1 MTKTISWYAERYASR
16 FGMHLIPLQ
25 PKSKLPVQNDWGH
38 NTLSDAAQASSYF
51 EQHTTQNIG
60 VALGP
65 SRLCS
70 LDIDCLDSFRTI
82 CENFGIDLGQLIRD
96 TPTIQGASKG
106 MRLMF
111 RVPADTELPYGKLN
125 WPNQKD
131 PDGSIHRN
139 MMRLAAEASQAG
151 DLETEAKIREDAKQ
165 YARFTVF
172 ELRAASGEKQR
183 FDVLPPSIHPDT
195 LKPYKWITQ
204 PAEQWPEPPR
214 WLIAMWTDF
223 EKFKPQ
229 MQAMCPWLPAP
240 EPAPV
245 RSSAPVDAS
254 AQGVSVIDAYN
265 KANDLAGELSR
276 YGYKQIGQRWLSPHS
291 GTGLPGVILF
301 PDAQSCWIHHA
312 SDPLCSEDTG
322 KPVNAFDLFCY
333 YDHGGDTSKAVKHA
347 AEILG
352 MKPEPRKHIAEQ
364 VKRAEPA
371 VQDEPGQPVSLSV
384 SRGSYDLEAPLKFT
398 TDKGKPIRHIENLA
412 EICRRIGVTIRYNM
426 IAKEEEILIPGQSF
440 SIDNMGN
447 ATLAWLRSECS
458 LFNFPVDA
466 IDGMVTYLADCNQY
480 NPVAEWIGS
489 KPWDGVSRVQ
499 AFYDT
504 VSGEYDH
511 VERKRLFKE
520 TLLKRWMVSAVAAAF
535 SPNGISAAGVL
546 TFQGAQYLGK
556 TKWFKQ
562 LVPSELG
569 VLKDG
574 MILRPD
580 DKDSVKQCV
589 SFWLVELGELD
600 ATFRKADIAALKSFL
615 TNDSDVLRRAYARK
629 ESKFARRTV
638 FFASV
643 NPKEFLH
650 DPTGNR
656 RYWTIEAKHLDHSH
670 NIDMQ
675 QVWAEFYQIWR
686 DGESYYLT
694 NDEVNELNEH
704 NESFT
709 AVDPIEDRILTRLA
723 WEDEPIEWRWATAT
737 DILMD
742 IGFDR
747 PTRSD
752 ATSCAAF
759 IRKHNGNQG
768 RRSNG
773 KTLLYAP
780 KRVPLTY

>member
-1 MTKTISWYAERYASR
+1 MTKPISWYAESYASK
-16 FGMHLIPLQ
+16 FGMHLIPLK
-25 PKSKLPVQNDWGH
+25 PKSKKPVQNDWGH
-38 NTLSDAAQASSYF
+38 NTLSDPAQASGYF
-51 EQHTTQNIG
+51 EQHPEQNIG

-96 TPTIQGASKG
+96 TPTIQGSSKG

-111 RVPADTELPYGKLN
+111 SVPDAVELPYAKLN
-125 WPNQKD
+125 WKRD
-131 PDGSIHRN
+131 D
-139 MMRLAAEASQAG
+139 
-151 DLETEAKIREDAKQ
+151 EDAKS
-165 YARFTVF
+165 YTVF
-172 ELRAASGEKQR
+172 ELRAASGDKQR

-195 LKPYKWITQ
+195 LKPYVWVTK
-204 PAEQWPEPPR
+204 PSKQWPTPPR
-214 WLIAMWTDF
+214 WLMAMWTDF
-223 EKFKPQ
+223 DKFKPQ
-229 MQAMCPWLPAP
+229 MQAMCPWQQAP
-240 EPAPV
+240 EPSPV
-245 RSSAPVDAS
+245 RRSIPTDAS
-254 AQGVSVIDAYN
+254 TPGSSVIDAYN
-265 KANDLAGELSR
+265 AANELTAELSR
-276 YGYKQIGQRWLSPHS
+276 YGYKQIDKRWLSPHS

-301 PDAQSCWIHHA
+301 PDGLSCWVHHA
-312 SDPLCSEDTG
+312 SDPLCSEDSG
-322 KPVNAFDLFCY
+322 KPVNSFDLFCH
-333 YDHGGDTSKAVKHA
+333 YDHNGDASKAVKHA

-364 VKRAEPA
+364 VKRGETLPVEATPA
-371 VQDEPGQPVSLSV
+371 PAPSLPVLTTP
-384 SRGSYDLEAPLKFT
+384 RGSYDLEAPLKFT
-398 TDKGKPIRHIENLA
+398 SENGKPIRHIENLA

-458 LFNFPVDA
+458 LFNFPVDS

-480 NPVAEWIGS
+480 NPVAEWIS
-489 KPWDGVSRVQ
+489 AKPWDGVPRLQS
-499 AFYDT
+499 FYNT
-504 VSGEYDH
+504 VVGEFDH
-511 VERKRLFKE
+511 IERKRLFKE

-562 LVPSELG
+562 LVPAELG

-670 NIDMQ
+670 DLDMQ
-675 QVWAEFYQIWR
+675 QVWAEFYQVWR

-694 NDEVNELNEH
+694 NDEVGELNEH

-709 AVDPIEDRILTRLA
+709 AVDPIEDRILTRLN
-723 WEDEPIEWRWATAT
+723 WDDEPIQWRWATAT

-742 IGFDR
+742 VGFDR

-780 KRVPLTY
+780 KRAFQPL

>member
-1 MTKTISWYAERYASR
+1 MTKPISWYADRYASR

-111 RVPADTELPYGKLN
+111 RVPVDTELPYAKLN
-125 WPNQKD
+125 WKRD
-131 PDGSIHRN
+131 D
-139 MMRLAAEASQAG
+139 A
-151 DLETEAKIREDAKQ
+151 DAKS
-165 YARFTVF
+165 FTVF
-172 ELRAASGEKQR
+172 ELRAASGDKQR

-223 EKFKPQ
+223 DKFKPQ
-229 MQAMCPWLPAP
+229 MVAMCPWLPAP

-245 RSSAPVDAS
+245 RRSAPADTN
-254 AQGVSVIDAYN
+254 AQGGSVIDAYN
-265 KANDLAGELSR
+265 AANDLAGELSR

-333 YDHGGDTSKAVKHA
+333 YDHNGDTSKAVKHA

-371 VQDEPGQPVSLSV
+371 VQDEPGQAVALSV

-458 LFNFPVDA
+458 LFNFPVDS

-499 AFYDT
+499 AFYNT
-504 VSGEYDH
+504 VAGEYDH

-562 LVPSELG
+562 LVPAELG

-780 KRVPLTY
+780 KRVPVHY

>member
-1 MTKTISWYAERYASR
+1 MTKPISWYADRYAAR

-25 PKSKLPVQNDWGH
+25 PKSKLPVQADWGH
-38 NTLSDAAQASSYF
+38 NTLSDPDEASCYF
-51 EQHTTQNIG
+51 EQHPAQNLG

-82 CENFGIDLGQLIRD
+82 CENFGIELGQLIRD

-111 RVPADTELPYGKLN
+111 RVPANVELPYAKLN
-125 WPNQKD
+125 WKRD
-131 PDGSIHRN
+131 D
-139 MMRLAAEASQAG
+139 A
-151 DLETEAKIREDAKQ
+151 DAKS
-165 YARFTVF
+165 FTVF
-172 ELRAASGEKQR
+172 ELRAASGDKQR

-195 LKPYKWITQ
+195 LKPYQWITQ
-204 PAEQWPEPPR
+204 PADPWPEPPR

-223 EKFKPQ
+223 DKFKPQ
-229 MQAMCPWLPAP
+229 MQAMCPWLQAP
-240 EPAPV
+240 EPSPV
-245 RSSAPVDAS
+245 RRSVAADTNT
-254 AQGVSVIDAYN
+254 QGGSVIDAYN
-265 KANDLAGELSR
+265 AANDLASELSR
-276 YGYKQIGQRWLSPHS
+276 YGYKQVGSRWLSPHS
-291 GTGLPGVILF
+291 GTGLPGVIVF
-301 PDAQSCWIHHA
+301 PDGGSCWIHHA
-312 SDPLCSEDTG
+312 SDPLCSEDSG
-322 KPVNAFDLFCY
+322 KPVNSFDLFCY
-333 YDHGGDTSKAVKHA
+333 YDHNGDTSKAVKHA
-347 AEILG
+347 ADILG
-352 MKPEPRKHIAEQ
+352 MKPEPRKHLAEQ
-364 VKRAEPA
+364 VKRAETQQAPA
-371 VQDEPGQPVSLSV
+371 SSPDLPVTLTV

-458 LFNFPVDA
+458 LFNFPVDS

-480 NPVAEWIGS
+480 NPVAEWISG
-489 KPWDGVSRVQ
+489 KPWDGVPRLQS
-499 AFYDT
+499 FYDT
-504 VSGEYDH
+504 VAGEYDH
-511 VERKRLFKE
+511 IERKRLFKE

-562 LVPSELG
+562 LVPAELG

-675 QVWAEFYQIWR
+675 QVWAEFYQVWR

-694 NDEVNELNEH
+694 GDEVNELNEH

-709 AVDPIEDRILTRLA
+709 AVDPIEDRILTRLS
-723 WEDEPIEWRWATAT
+723 WDDEQIQWRWATAT

-768 RRSNG
+768 RRSGG

-780 KRVPLTY
+780 RKVPQAY

>member
-1 MTKTISWYAERYASR
+1 MSKPISWYAKRYVQEYG
-16 FGMHLIPLQ
+16 FHLVPIDPGQ
-25 PKSKLPVQNDWGH
+25 KFPSAKDWG
-38 NTLSDAAQASSYF
+38 NNCITDTDAAELYYD
-51 EQHTTQNIG
+51 QNANWNMG
-60 VALGP
+60 LALGP
-65 SRLCS
+65 SRMCS
-70 LDIDCLDSFRTI
+70 LDIDCHESFQAI
-82 CENFGIDLGQLIRD
+82 IDEFGINPDELWSY
-96 TPTIQGASKG
+96 PTIQGRDKG
-106 MRLMF
+106 RRIMF
-111 RVPADTELPYGKLN
+111 RVPDGVSLPYCKLN
-125 WPNQKD
+125 WK
-131 PDGSIHRN
+131 
-139 MMRLAAEASQAG
+139 
-151 DLETEAKIREDAKQ
+151 REDDRAKS
-165 YARFTVF
+165 YTVF
-172 ELRAASGEKQR
+172 ELRSACDGSQKQ
-183 FDVLPPSIHPDT
+183 DVLPPSIHPDT
-195 LKPYKWITQ
+195 GKPYKWIVQ
-204 PAEQWPEPPR
+204 PPKPGQPWPVPPD
-214 WLIAMWTDF
+214 WLLAAWTSWD
-223 EKFKPQ
+223 KFKPQ
-229 MQAMCPWLPAP
+229 FQGACPWG
-240 EPAPV
+240 EPAPLPPARDPQP
-245 RSSAPVDAS
+245 RSDNQSSPIEAFNDAH
-254 AQGVSVIDAYN
+254 
-265 KANDLAGELSR
+265 DLRMTLER
-276 YGYKQIGQRWLSPHS
+276 YGYTRKGKTRYLSPHTT
-291 GTGLPGVILF
+291 TGLPGVVMF
-301 PDAQSCWIHHA
+301 PDDRRCFIHHA
-312 SDPLCSEDTG
+312 SDPLCSD
-322 KPVNAFDLFCY
+322 D
-333 YDHGGDTSKAVKHA
+333 S
-347 AEILG
+347 
-352 MKPEPRKHIAEQ
+352 
-364 VKRAEPA
+364 
-371 VQDEPGQPVSLSV
+371 GQPVNPFDLYCYYEHGNDAGRAV
-384 SRGSYDLEAPLKFT
+384 KAAAELLGLTHERRPAVVEHKPKPKAEANQAETATTAATVYGRGSYNLAEPLAFT

-458 LFNFPVDA
+458 LFNFPVDS

-499 AFYDT
+499 AFYNT
-504 VSGEYDH
+504 VAGEYDH

-562 LVPSELG
+562 LVPAELG

-615 TNDSDVLRRAYARK
+615 TSDSDVLRRAYARK

-670 NIDMQ
+670 DIDMQ
-675 QVWAEFYQIWR
+675 QVWAEFYQNWR

-709 AVDPIEDRILTRLA
+709 AVDPIEDRILTRLS
-723 WEDEPIEWRWATAT
+723 WDSEPIDWRWATAT

-768 RRSNG
+768 RRSHG
-773 KTLLYAP
+773 KSLLYAP
-780 KRVPLTY
+780 KKVPVQY

>member
-1 MTKTISWYAERYASR
+1 MSNQKTTAWYADRYANK

-25 PKSKLPVQNDWGH
+25 NKSKLPVQNDWGN
-38 NTLSDAAQASSYF
+38 NTLSGPGEAAAYF
-51 EQHTTQNIG
+51 EQHPLHNVG

-70 LDIDCLDSFRTI
+70 LDIDCMDSFRTI
-82 CENFGIDLGQLIRD
+82 CENFGIDLGELIRN
-96 TPTIQGASKG
+96 TPTIQGAAKG

-111 RVPADTELPYGKLN
+111 RVPVGVELPYAKLN
-125 WPNQKD
+125 WKRD
-131 PDGSIHRN
+131 D
-139 MMRLAAEASQAG
+139 
-151 DLETEAKIREDAKQ
+151 ETAKS
-165 YARFTVF
+165 YTVF
-172 ELRAASGEKQR
+172 ELRAASGDKQR
-183 FDVLPPSIHPDT
+183 FDCLPPSIHPDT
-195 LKPYKWITQ
+195 LKPYVWITQ
-204 PAEQWPEPPR
+204 PMQDWPEPPR
-214 WLIAMWTDF
+214 WMHAMWTDF
-223 EKFKPQ
+223 DKFKGQ
-229 MQAMCPWLPAP
+229 MQAMCPWLPTP
-240 EPAPV
+240 EPAAKPAA
-245 RSSAPVDAS
+245 RSTATAGNHS
-254 AQGVSVIDAYN
+254 GTSVIDAYS
-265 KANDLAGELSR
+265 AAHGLEAELSR
-276 YGYKQIGQRWLSPHS
+276 YGYKQIGSRWLSPHS
-291 GTGLPGVILF
+291 GTGLPGVLIF
-301 PDAQSCWIHHA
+301 PDGASCWIHHA
-312 SDPLCSEDTG
+312 SDPLCSEDSG
-322 KPVNAFDLFCY
+322 KPVNSFDLFCH
-333 YDHGGDTSKAVKHA
+333 YDHNGDTSKAVKHA

-352 MKPEPRKHIAEQ
+352 IKPEPRQRIVETPPSTITQ
-364 VKRAEPA
+364 QPA
-371 VQDEPGQPVSLSV
+371 GQIQAAPSGVTPTYC
-384 SRGSYDLEAPLKFT
+384 RGTYDLETSLPFANE
-398 TDKGKPIRHIENLA
+398 KGTPVKHIDNLA

-458 LFNFPVDA
+458 LFRFPVDS
-466 IDGMVTYLADCNQY
+466 IDGMVTYIADRNQY
-480 NPVAEWIGS
+480 NPVAEWVGS
-489 KPWDGVSRVQ
+489 KPWDGVPRVQ

-504 VSGEYDH
+504 VVGAFDH

-520 TLLKRWMVSAVAAAF
+520 TLLRRWMISAIAAAF

-562 LVPSELG
+562 LVPAELG

-656 RYWTIEAKHLDHSH
+656 RYWTIEAKTLDHSH
-670 NIDMQ
+670 DLDMQ
-675 QVWAEFYQIWR
+675 QVWAEFYALWKS
-686 DGESYYLT
+686 GEGYYLT
-694 NDEVNELNEH
+694 NDEVGELNEH

-723 WEDEPIEWRWATAT
+723 WDMEPVDWRWSTST

-747 PTRSD
+747 PTRAD

-768 RRSNG
+768 KRSNG

-780 KRVPLTY
+780 KRVSQTY

>member
-1 MTKTISWYAERYASR
+1 MTKPISWYAERYASK

-25 PKSKLPVQNDWGH
+25 NKSKLPVQNDWGH
-38 NTLSDAAQASSYF
+38 NTLSDPAQASDYF
-51 EQHTTQNIG
+51 EQHPTQNIG

-70 LDIDCLDSFRTI
+70 LDIDCLDSFCTI

-96 TPTIQGASKG
+96 TPTIQGSSKG

-111 RVPADTELPYGKLN
+111 RVPDGVELPYAKLN
-125 WPNQKD
+125 WKRD
-131 PDGSIHRN
+131 D
-139 MMRLAAEASQAG
+139 
-151 DLETEAKIREDAKQ
+151 ETAKS
-165 YARFTVF
+165 YTVF
-172 ELRAASGEKQR
+172 ELRAASGDKQR

-195 LKPYKWITQ
+195 LKPYVWVTQ
-204 PAEQWPEPPR
+204 PADPWPNPPR
-214 WLIAMWTDF
+214 WLNAMWNDF
-223 EKFKPQ
+223 DKFKPQ
-229 MQAMCPWLPAP
+229 MQAMCPWLP
-240 EPAPV
+240 EPQQATQQ
-245 RSSAPVDAS
+245 RETHRRDTSAPGS
-254 AQGVSVIDAYN
+254 SVIDAYN
-265 KANDLAGELSR
+265 AANDLCGELSR

-301 PDAQSCWIHHA
+301 PDGDSCWIHHA
-312 SDPLCSEDTG
+312 SDPLCSEDSG

-333 YDHGGDTSKAVKHA
+333 YDHNGDTSKAVKHA

-352 MKPEPRKHIAEQ
+352 MKPEPKPRIVESP
-364 VKRAEPA
+364 PA
-371 VQDEPGQPVSLSV
+371 TITQPSESALQTTQAASLPGNTIV
-384 SRGSYDLEAPLKFT
+384 SRGSYDMESPLPFT
-398 TDKGKPIRHIENLA
+398 TDKGVPVKHIDNLA

-458 LFNFPVDA
+458 LFRFPVDS
-466 IDGMVTYLADCNQY
+466 IDGMVTYIADRNQY
-480 NPVAEWIGS
+480 NPVAEWVSS
-489 KPWDGVSRVQ
+489 KPWDGVPRLQS
-499 AFYDT
+499 FYDT
-504 VSGEYDH
+504 VTGAFDH

-520 TLLKRWMVSAVAAAF
+520 TLLKRWMVSAIAAAF

-562 LVPSELG
+562 LVPAELG

-656 RYWTIEAKHLDHSH
+656 RYWTIEATNLAHSH
-670 NIDMQ
+670 DLDMQ
-675 QVWAEFYQIWR
+675 QVWSEFYAIWR
-686 DGESYYLT
+686 DGEGYYLT

-723 WEDEPIEWRWATAT
+723 WDDEPIQWRWATAT
-737 DILMD
+737 DLLMD

-780 KRVPLTY
+780 KRTAQTY

>member
-1 MTKTISWYAERYASR
+1 MTKTTAWYADRYASR

-51 EQHTTQNIG
+51 EQHTTHNIG

-111 RVPADTELPYGKLN
+111 RVPDGIELPYAKLN
-125 WPNQKD
+125 WKRD
-131 PDGSIHRN
+131 D
-139 MMRLAAEASQAG
+139 A
-151 DLETEAKIREDAKQ
+151 DAKS
-165 YARFTVF
+165 FTVF
-172 ELRAASGEKQR
+172 ELRAASGDKQR

-214 WLIAMWTDF
+214 WLVAMWTDF
-223 EKFKPQ
+223 DKFKPQ

-245 RSSAPVDAS
+245 RRSAPADTNT
-254 AQGVSVIDAYN
+254 QGGSVIDAYN
-265 KANDLAGELSR
+265 AANDLAGELSR

-333 YDHGGDTSKAVKHA
+333 YDHNGDTSKAVKHA

-352 MKPEPRKHIAEQ
+352 IKPEPRKHIAEQ

-371 VQDEPGQPVSLSV
+371 AQGDHEQPVTLSV

-499 AFYDT
+499 SFYDT
-504 VSGEYDH
+504 VAGEYDH

-562 LVPSELG
+562 LVPSDLG

-709 AVDPIEDRILTRLA
+709 AVDPIEDRILTRLS
-723 WEDEPIEWRWATAT
+723 WDSEPIEWRWATAT

-768 RRSNG
+768 RRSHG
-773 KTLLYAP
+773 KALLYAP
-780 KRVPLTY
+780 KKVPQTF

>member
-1 MTKTISWYAERYASR
+1 MSKPISWYAKRYVQEYG
-16 FGMHLIPLQ
+16 FHLVPIDPGQ
-25 PKSKLPVQNDWGH
+25 KFPSAKDWG
-38 NTLSDAAQASSYF
+38 NNCITDTEAAELYYD
-51 EQHTTQNIG
+51 QNANWNMG
-60 VALGP
+60 LALGP
-65 SRLCS
+65 SRMCS
-70 LDIDCLDSFRTI
+70 LDIDCHESFQAI
-82 CENFGIDLGQLIRD
+82 IDEFGINPDELWSY
-96 TPTIQGASKG
+96 PTIQGRDKG
-106 MRLMF
+106 RRIMF
-111 RVPADTELPYGKLN
+111 RVPDGVSLPYCKLN
-125 WPNQKD
+125 WKREED
-131 PDGSIHRN
+131 R
-139 MMRLAAEASQAG
+139 
-151 DLETEAKIREDAKQ
+151 AKS
-165 YARFTVF
+165 YTVF
-172 ELRAASGEKQR
+172 ELRSACDGSQKQ
-183 FDVLPPSIHPDT
+183 DVLPPSIHPDT
-195 LKPYKWITQ
+195 GKPYKWIVQ
-204 PAEQWPEPPR
+204 PPKPGQPWPVPPA
-214 WLIAMWTDF
+214 WLLAAWTSWD
-223 EKFKPQ
+223 KFKPQ
-229 MQAMCPWLPAP
+229 FQAACPWGDPAP
-240 EPAPV
+240 LPPAREPQP
-245 RSSAPVDAS
+245 RSDNQSSPIEAFNDAH
-254 AQGVSVIDAYN
+254 
-265 KANDLAGELSR
+265 DLRMTLER
-276 YGYKQIGQRWLSPHS
+276 YGYTRKGKTRYLSPHTT
-291 GTGLPGVILF
+291 TGLPGVVMF
-301 PDAQSCWIHHA
+301 PDDRRCFIHHA
-312 SDPLCSEDTG
+312 SDPLCSD
-322 KPVNAFDLFCY
+322 D
-333 YDHGGDTSKAVKHA
+333 S
-347 AEILG
+347 
-352 MKPEPRKHIAEQ
+352 
-364 VKRAEPA
+364 
-371 VQDEPGQPVSLSV
+371 GQPVNPFDLYCYYEHGNDAGRAVKAAAELLGLTHDRRPTVVEHKPKPKAEDSQAETATTAATV
-384 SRGSYDLEAPLKFT
+384 YGRGSYNLAEPLVFT
-398 TDKGKPIRHIENLA
+398 TDKGKPIRHIDNLA

-458 LFNFPVDA
+458 LFNFPVDS

-499 AFYDT
+499 AFYNT
-504 VSGEYDH
+504 VAGEYDH

-562 LVPSELG
+562 LVPAELG

-670 NIDMQ
+670 DIDMQ
-675 QVWAEFYQIWR
+675 QVWAEFYQNWR

-709 AVDPIEDRILTRLA
+709 AVDPIEDRILTRLS
-723 WEDEPIEWRWATAT
+723 WDSEPIDWRWATAT

-768 RRSNG
+768 RRSHG
-773 KTLLYAP
+773 KSLLYAP
-780 KRVPLTY
+780 KKVPVQY

>member
-1 MTKTISWYAERYASR
+1 MSKPISWYANRYAER

-25 PKSKLPVQNDWGH
+25 VKSKLPIQNDWGH
-38 NTLSDAAQASSYF
+38 NTLTVETAQEYF
-51 EQHTTQNIG
+51 DQNPAHNLG

-70 LDIDCLDSFRTI
+70 LDIDCMDSFRTI
-82 CENFGIDLGQLIRD
+82 CECFGIDLGDLIRT

-111 RVPADTELPYGKLN
+111 RVPDGIELPYAKLN
-125 WPNQKD
+125 WARD
-131 PDGSIHRN
+131 DESG
-139 MMRLAAEASQAG
+139 
-151 DLETEAKIREDAKQ
+151 KQ
-165 YARFTVF
+165 YTVF
-172 ELRAASGEKQR
+172 ELRAASGDKQR

-195 LKPYKWITQ
+195 LKPYSWVTQ
-204 PAEQWPEPPR
+204 PRDDWPTPPR
-214 WLIAMWTDF
+214 WLMAMWTDF
-223 EKFKPQ
+223 DKFKPQ
-229 MQAMCPWLPAP
+229 MKAMCPWLPEP
-240 EPAPV
+240 EPVAPAKP
-245 RSSAPVDAS
+245 RTTTDNHAN
-254 AQGVSVIDAYN
+254 GVSVIDAYCA
-265 KANDLAGELSR
+265 ANDLLSELSR
-276 YGYKQIGQRWLSPHS
+276 YGYKQVGKRWLSPHS
-291 GTGLPGVILF
+291 STGLPGVIPF
-301 PDAQSCWIHHA
+301 PDFQSCWIHHA
-312 SDPLCSEDTG
+312 SDPLCSEDSG
-322 KPVNAFDLFCY
+322 KPVNSFDLFCY
-333 YDHGGDTSKAVKHA
+333 YDHNGDTSKAVKHA

-352 MKPEPRKHIAEQ
+352 LKSEPRQRLVEQ
-364 VKRAEPA
+364 VKRAE
-371 VQDEPGQPVSLSV
+371 QPVTIEQDADSPAPAPAAHV
-384 SRGSYDLEAPLKFT
+384 PRGSYDLAEPLKFT
-398 TDKGKPIRHIENLA
+398 TDKGRPLKHIENLA

-458 LFNFPVDA
+458 LFNFPVDS
-466 IDGMVTYLADCNQY
+466 IDGMVTYLADSNQY
-480 NPVAEWIGS
+480 NPVAEWVSS
-489 KPWDGVSRVQ
+489 KPWDGVPRVQ
-499 AFYDT
+499 EFYDT
-504 VSGEYDH
+504 VVGAFDH
-511 VERKRLFKE
+511 VERKREFKE
-520 TLLKRWMVSAVAAAF
+520 TLLKRWCISAIAAAF

-562 LVPSELG
+562 LVPAELG

-656 RYWTIEAKHLDHSH
+656 RYWTIEAKELKHSH
-670 NIDMQ
+670 DLDMQ
-675 QVWAEFYQIWR
+675 QVWAEFYALWR
-686 DGESYYLT
+686 AGEGYYLT

-723 WEDEPIEWRWATAT
+723 WDAEPIEWRWATAT

-747 PTRSD
+747 PTRAD

-768 RRSNG
+768 RRSHG
-773 KTLLYAP
+773 KALLYAP
-780 KRVPLTY
+780 KRVPQTF

>member
-1 MTKTISWYAERYASR
+1 MKTTAWYADRYATK

-25 PKSKLPVQNDWGH
+25 NKSKLPVQNDWGK
-38 NTLSDAAQASSYF
+38 NTFSEPGQAAAYF
-51 EQHTTQNIG
+51 EQHPGHNLG

-70 LDIDCLDSFRTI
+70 LDIDCMDSFRTI
-82 CENFGIDLGQLIRD
+82 CENFGIDLGELIRN
-96 TPTIQGASKG
+96 TPTIQGAAKG

-111 RVPADTELPYGKLN
+111 RVPVGVELPYAKLN
-125 WPNQKD
+125 WKRD
-131 PDGSIHRN
+131 DES
-139 MMRLAAEASQAG
+139 
-151 DLETEAKIREDAKQ
+151 AKS
-165 YARFTVF
+165 YTVF
-172 ELRAASGEKQR
+172 ELRAASGDKQR
-183 FDVLPPSIHPDT
+183 FDCLPPSIHPDT
-195 LKPYKWITQ
+195 LKPYVWITQ
-204 PAEQWPEPPR
+204 PMQDWPEPPR
-214 WLIAMWTDF
+214 WMHAMWTDF
-223 EKFKPQ
+223 DKFKGQ
-229 MQAMCPWLPAP
+229 MQAMCPWLPTP
-240 EPAPV
+240 EPTAKPAA
-245 RSSAPVDAS
+245 RSTATAGNHS
-254 AQGVSVIDAYN
+254 GTSVIDAYS
-265 KANDLAGELSR
+265 AAHGLEAELSR
-276 YGYKQIGQRWLSPHS
+276 YGYKQIGSRWLSPHS
-291 GTGLPGVILF
+291 GTGLPGVLIF
-301 PDAQSCWIHHA
+301 PDGASCWIHHA
-312 SDPLCSEDTG
+312 SDPLCSEDSG
-322 KPVNAFDLFCY
+322 KPVNSFDLFCY
-333 YDHGGDTSKAVKHA
+333 YDHNGDTSKAVKHA

-352 MKPEPRKHIAEQ
+352 IKPEPRARIVETPQ
-364 VKRAEPA
+364 SPVTVTQQPA
-371 VQDEPGQPVSLSV
+371 GQIQATPSETAALN
-384 SRGSYDLEAPLKFT
+384 RGSYDLVNPLPFSNQNGAPVK
-398 TDKGKPIRHIENLA
+398 HIDNLA

-458 LFNFPVDA
+458 LFRFPVDS
-466 IDGMVTYLADCNQY
+466 IDGMVTYIADRNQY
-480 NPVAEWIGS
+480 NPVAEWVGS
-489 KPWDGVSRVQ
+489 KPWDGVPRVQ

-504 VSGEYDH
+504 VVGAFDH

-520 TLLKRWMVSAVAAAF
+520 TLLRRWMISAIAAAF

-562 LVPSELG
+562 LVPAELG

-656 RYWTIEAKHLDHSH
+656 RYWTIEAKTLDHSH
-670 NIDMQ
+670 DLDMQ
-675 QVWAEFYQIWR
+675 QVWAEFYALWKS
-686 DGESYYLT
+686 GEGYYLT
-694 NDEVNELNEH
+694 NDEVGELNEH

-723 WEDEPIEWRWATAT
+723 WDMEPVDWRWSTST

-747 PTRSD
+747 PTRAD

-768 RRSNG
+768 KRSNG

-780 KRVPLTY
+780 KRVSQTY

>member
-1 MTKTISWYAERYASR
+1 MTKPISWYAERYASK

-25 PKSKLPVQNDWGH
+25 NKSKLPVQTDWG
-38 NTLSDAAQASSYF
+38 NKTISDPVQASGYF
-51 EQHTTQNIG
+51 EQHLTHNIG

-111 RVPADTELPYGKLN
+111 RVPDGVELPYAKLN
-125 WPNQKD
+125 WKRD
-131 PDGSIHRN
+131 D
-139 MMRLAAEASQAG
+139 
-151 DLETEAKIREDAKQ
+151 ETAKS
-165 YARFTVF
+165 YTVF
-172 ELRAASGEKQR
+172 ELRAASGDKQR

-195 LKPYKWITQ
+195 LKPYVWITQ
-204 PAEQWPEPPR
+204 PADPWPTPTR
-214 WLIAMWTDF
+214 WLMAMWTDF
-223 EKFKPQ
+223 DKFKPQ

-245 RSSAPVDAS
+245 QRSAHTDTNT
-254 AQGVSVIDAYN
+254 QGVSVIDAYN
-265 KANDLAGELSR
+265 AANDLCSELSR
-276 YGYKQIGQRWLSPHS
+276 YGYKQIGKRWLSPHS

-301 PDAQSCWIHHA
+301 PDADSCWIHHA
-312 SDPLCSEDTG
+312 SDPLCSEDSG
-322 KPVNAFDLFCY
+322 KPVNAFDLFCH
-333 YDHGGDTSKAVKHA
+333 YDHNGDTSKAVKHA

-352 MKPEPRKHIAEQ
+352 MKPEHKPRIVENP
-364 VKRAEPA
+364 PA
-371 VQDEPGQPVSLSV
+371 TITQPSESALQTTQSASSPGNTIV
-384 SRGSYDLEAPLKFT
+384 SRGSYDLESPLPFA
-398 TDKGKPIRHIENLA
+398 TDKGVPVKHIDNLA

-458 LFNFPVDA
+458 LFRFPVDS
-466 IDGMVTYLADCNQY
+466 IDGMVTYIADRNQY
-480 NPVAEWIGS
+480 NPVAEWVSS
-489 KPWDGVSRVQ
+489 KPWDGVPRLQ

-504 VSGEYDH
+504 VTGAFDH

-520 TLLKRWMVSAVAAAF
+520 TLLKRWMVSAIAAAF

-562 LVPSELG
+562 LVPAELG

-656 RYWTIEAKHLDHSH
+656 RYWTIEATNLAHSH
-670 NIDMQ
+670 DLDMQ
-675 QVWAEFYQIWR
+675 QVWAEFYAIWR
-686 DGESYYLT
+686 GGEGYYLT

-723 WEDEPIEWRWATAT
+723 WDDEPIQWRWATAT
-737 DILMD
+737 DLLMD

-773 KTLLYAP
+773 KTILYAP
-780 KRVPLTY
+780 RRVPQTF

>member
-1 MTKTISWYAERYASR
+1 MTKPISWYADRYASR

-111 RVPADTELPYGKLN
+111 RVPAGTELPYAKLN
-125 WPNQKD
+125 WKRD
-131 PDGSIHRN
+131 D
-139 MMRLAAEASQAG
+139 AEAKS
-151 DLETEAKIREDAKQ
+151 
-165 YARFTVF
+165 FTVF
-172 ELRAASGEKQR
+172 ELRAASGDKQR

-223 EKFKPQ
+223 DKFKPQ

-240 EPAPV
+240 EPAPE
-245 RSSAPVDAS
+245 RRSAPADTN
-254 AQGVSVIDAYN
+254 AQGGSVIDAYN
-265 KANDLAGELSR
+265 AANDLTGELSR

-333 YDHGGDTSKAVKHA
+333 YDHNGDTSKAVKHA

-371 VQDEPGQPVSLSV
+371 VQSEPDQSVTLSV

-458 LFNFPVDA
+458 LFNFPVDS

-504 VSGEYDH
+504 VAGEYDH

-562 LVPSELG
+562 LVPADLG

-780 KRVPLTY
+780 KRVPLPY